1 MSELRIF
8 TLPRF
13 KGFTIMN
20 KKKITIFLGTF
31 PLLVILAVA
40 FAVINKRDALPKAER
55 SEGLRGEL
63 GIDKNINEKNIDDY
77 LGREDSVYYDM
88 RMLVDSVRYEEI
100 GGDSYLSG
108 FISGF
113 EVIPYPYLATVTGL
127 PENVGEPYMGP
138 TLFTITEE
146 GEYIANYEEA
156 MEILEYFFPK
166 DKKIFLMCGGGGY
179 AGMTKELL
187 IAHGW
192 NGDLIYNIGGYW
204 YYTGE
209 HKVEVK
215 RVNTDG
221 TIAYDFWK
229 VPYHEICFDD
239 LTEVR

>member
-1 MSELRIF
+1 
-8 TLPRF
+8 
-13 KGFTIMN
+13 MN

-40 FAVINKRDALPKAER
+40 FAVINKRDVLPKAER

>member
-40 FAVINKRDALPKAER
+40 FAVMNKRDALPKAER

-229 VPYHEICFDD
+229 IPYHEICFDD